1 MSSEILAG
9 CKTAVT
15 ATSIRSYDALKAS
28 GFKGQHAAIVS
39 HMERGQIYSRRQLAT
54 MTGLETSAVAGRV
67 NELLS
72 DGLLLVCGFIR
83 CPLTHRTVEAI
94 KLAEKQMDL
103 V

>member
-1 MSSEILAG
+1 M
-9 CKTAVT
+9 KTAVT
-15 ATSIRSYDALKAS
+15 ESSIKSYDALKAS

-67 NELLS
+67 NELLAE
-72 DGLLLVCGFIR
+72 GQIVVCGFIK
-83 CPLTHRTVEAI
+83 CPMTGRTVEAI
-94 KLAEKQMDL
+94 KLAERQLDL